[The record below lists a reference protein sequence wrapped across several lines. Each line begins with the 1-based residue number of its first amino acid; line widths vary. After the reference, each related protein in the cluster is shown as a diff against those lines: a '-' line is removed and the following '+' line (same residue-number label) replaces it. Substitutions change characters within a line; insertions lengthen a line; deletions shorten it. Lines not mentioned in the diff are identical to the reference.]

1 MIIRGRLWKFG
12 DNISTDIIISG
23 KYLRTLNYSLWVKH
37 LMEELDPAFSTKI
50 RKGDIIVAGKN
61 FGCGSSREQAVL
73 AIKLAG
79 ISAVV
84 AESFGWIFFRNAI
97 NHGLPVIEC
106 PNITKYVE
114 TGEVIEINLVKGFVK
129 TPKKTIIVK
138 PYPKFI
144 MDIFNVGGLI
154 QYYRREKTQWLK

>member
-1 MIIRGRLWKFG
+1 MIIRGRVWKFG
-12 DNISTDIIISG
+12 DNISTDIIIPG
-23 KYLRTLNYSLWVKH
+23 RYLRTSNYSLWPKH
-37 LMEELDPAFSTKI
+37 LMEGIDPTFSSKV

-73 AIKLAG
+73 AIKFAG

-97 NHGLPVIEC
+97 NHGLPAIEC

-114 TGEVIEINLVKGFVK
+114 TGDVIEIDLANGFIK
-129 TPKKTIIVK
+129 TPKKTLMIK
-138 PYPKFI
+138 PYPKLI
-144 MDIFNVGGLI
+144 MDILNAGGLI
-154 QYYRREKTQWLK
+154 QYYRRIRK

>member
-1 MIIRGRLWKFG
+1 MIIRGRVWKFG
-12 DNISTDIIISG
+12 GNISTDIIIPG
-23 KYLRTLNYSLWVKH
+23 RYLRTLNYSLWPKH
-37 LMEELDPAFSTKI
+37 LMEGIDPTFSSKV

-73 AIKLAG
+73 AIKFAG

-97 NHGLPVIEC
+97 NHGLPAIEC

-114 TGEVIEINLVKGFVK
+114 TGDIIEIDLANGFIK
-129 TPKKTIIVK
+129 TPKKTLMIK

-144 MDIFNVGGLI
+144 MDILNAGGLI
-154 QYYRREKTQWLK
+154 QYYRRIRK

>member
-1 MIIRGRLWKFG
+1 MIIRGRVWKFG
-12 DNISTDIIISG
+12 DNISTDIIIPG
-23 KYLRTLNYSLWVKH
+23 RYLRTLNYSLWPKH
-37 LMEELDPAFSTKI
+37 LMEGIDPTFSSKV

-73 AIKLAG
+73 AIKFAG

-97 NHGLPVIEC
+97 NHGLPAIEC

-114 TGEVIEINLVKGFVK
+114 TGDIIEIDLANGFIK
-129 TPKKTIIVK
+129 TPKKTLMIK

-144 MDIFNVGGLI
+144 MDILNAGGLI
-154 QYYRREKTQWLK
+154 QYYRRIRK